1 MLNMGFK
8 EDVEKILESTDN
20 ERRQTVRFFFFF
32 ASLISYNSDHN
43 SRAQSRETVLA
54 LRCEQWPDVFF

>member
-1 MLNMGFK
+1 VLDEADEMLNMGFK

-32 ASLISYNSDHN
+32 VHLSYRTTQTTTAER
-43 SRAQSRETVLA
+43 RAEKQCWL
-54 LRCEQWPDVFF
+54 